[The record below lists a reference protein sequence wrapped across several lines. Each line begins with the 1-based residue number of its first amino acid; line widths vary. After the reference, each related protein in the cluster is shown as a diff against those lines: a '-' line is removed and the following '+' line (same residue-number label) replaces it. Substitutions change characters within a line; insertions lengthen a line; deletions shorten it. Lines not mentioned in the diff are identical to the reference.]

1 MCVNPPGFYPEH
13 VLSGPVFLSMVP
25 QCQDSVSEIKS
36 VYLWAAVVRC
46 QAFGGIL

>member
-25 QCQDSVSEIKS
+25 QCQDSVSEIKKCLFMS
-36 VYLWAAVVRC
+36 SC
-46 QAFGGIL
+46 C